1 VWLTPTEPAGPDRET
16 CLLTAADRL
25 QGTCI
30 CGAGCI
36 LRRRFPP
43 VQDPDRRLR
52 QRLQTES
59 RRDREREIHGRTAS
73 DVSERSGGIGR
84 TVGGL
89 GRRRSRDEPESDRY
103 EDEEPDQYDEDEWDQ
118 CEKEPAEDGVDEELE
133 EGEVPEAEAEPPEVE
148 APEAEAEEEEEGE
161 AEGEDTEQY
170 EEYAREDEAGVVRQ
184 TRSAPA

>member
-1 VWLTPTEPAGPDRET
+1 MWLTPTEPAGPDRET

-25 QGTCI
+25 QGTGI

-73 DVSERSGGIGR
+73 DVSERSGGVGR

-103 EDEEPDQYDEDEWDQ
+103 EDEELDQYDESDQ

-133 EGEVPEAEAEPPEVE
+133 PE
-148 APEAEAEEEEEGE
+148 
-161 AEGEDTEQY
+161 EGEDTEQY
-170 EEYAREDEAGVVRQ
+170 DEYAREDEAGVVRQ